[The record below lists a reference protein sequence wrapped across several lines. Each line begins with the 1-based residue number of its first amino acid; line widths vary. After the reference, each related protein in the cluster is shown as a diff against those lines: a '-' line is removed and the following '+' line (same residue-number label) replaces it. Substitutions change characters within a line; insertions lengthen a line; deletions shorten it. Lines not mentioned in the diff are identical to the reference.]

1 LSHRFVAQASGAR
14 QAWGPSSVS
23 LQPLLRDRI
32 GHDPHFGCGPPESP
46 AALLDRSALE
56 GRGHRRP
63 CATVSRSRVRPIPIY

>member
-46 AALLDRSALE
+46 AALLDRSAL
-56 GRGHRRP
+56 
-63 CATVSRSRVRPIPIY
+63 